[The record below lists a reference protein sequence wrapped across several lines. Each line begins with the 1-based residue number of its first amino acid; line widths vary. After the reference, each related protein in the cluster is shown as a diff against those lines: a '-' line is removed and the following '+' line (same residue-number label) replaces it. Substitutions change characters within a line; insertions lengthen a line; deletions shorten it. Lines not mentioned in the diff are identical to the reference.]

1 MEKLFYTFAKDL
13 TLNIMAIKKQYLK
26 SKPVCKVTFSIEA
39 KDAKKV
45 TVAGDWNKWNVKKQ
59 PLKKLKSGTFKATLD
74 LPKDKSYEFKYV
86 VDGNYVN
93 DDQADGYVWN
103 DYAASENGVLSL

>member
-1 MEKLFYTFAKDL
+1 LFYTFAAKL
-13 TLNIMAIKKQYLK
+13 KYFIMAIKKQYLK

-45 TVAGDWNKWNVKKQ
+45 TVAGDWNKWSVKAT
-59 PLKKLKSGTFKATLD
+59 PLKKLKNGTFKGTVD
-74 LPKDKSYEFKYV
+74 LPSDKSYEFKYV

-93 DDQADGYVWN
+93 DNQADEYVWN
-103 DYAASENGVLSL
+103 DFAASENGVIKL

>member
-1 MEKLFYTFAKDL
+1 MDIK
-13 TLNIMAIKKQYLK
+13 LNIMAIKKQYLK

-39 KDAKKV
+39 KEAKKV

-59 PLKKLKSGTFKATLD
+59 PLKKLKNGTFKGTLD

-86 VDGNYVN
+86 VDGNFVN

-103 DYAASENGVLSL
+103 EYGSSENGVLKL